1 MQFRNV
7 VTEPD
12 SVEFQESNAV
22 ENESHEVSRED
33 TMVEHSVVV
42 NEEVKEE
49 DENDYMAALESM
61 KLDLGVFAR

>member
-12 SVEFQESNAV
+12 SVEFQTSNAV

-42 NEEVKEE
+42 NEEVKDEVE
-49 DENDYMAALESM
+49 D
-61 KLDLGVFAR
+61 